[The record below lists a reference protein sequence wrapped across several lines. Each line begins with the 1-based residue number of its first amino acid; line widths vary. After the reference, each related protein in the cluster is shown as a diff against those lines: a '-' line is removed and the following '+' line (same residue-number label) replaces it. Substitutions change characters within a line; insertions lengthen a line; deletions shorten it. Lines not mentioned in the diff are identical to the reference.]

1 MNKKEELEEK
11 LKIMSEILNSEK
23 KKEELKKIQEEHEE
37 VLDPLL
43 KKK

>member
-1 MNKKEELEEK
+1 MNKKEKLEEK
-11 LKIMSEILNSEK
+11 LKMMKEILNSK
-23 KKEELKKIQEEHEE
+23 KKEDNLKKIQEEHQE